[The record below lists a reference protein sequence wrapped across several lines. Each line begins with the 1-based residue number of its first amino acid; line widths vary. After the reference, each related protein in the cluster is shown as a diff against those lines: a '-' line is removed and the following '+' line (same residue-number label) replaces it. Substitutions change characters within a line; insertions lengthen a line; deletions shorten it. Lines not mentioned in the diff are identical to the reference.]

1 MAMPGIMSFIRFI
14 AFLLPFVLGTAAAPL
29 LAVGSAQS
37 EQAGESAHTARV
49 LFINSYERGYSWS
62 DGIEE
67 GLRKRLGES
76 GRRIEI
82 SSEYL
87 DSCRFPAGRQ
97 LAPMADAM
105 AAKYAQYRPDIVIV
119 SDNIAFD
126 FAVAQRERLFPGVPI
141 VFCGYNGFRSQVL
154 AGLRNIT
161 GVNEEISIEDTIEM
175 AVCVRPGTHTLAF
188 IMSTADASSSQI
200 AAEAESKIF
209 PRLRERFDVVEIKDA
224 SLDEMGRRLRA
235 LPKDSLLFLAGQTSD
250 QAEGRAFTPLEN
262 GTLITAISPIPA
274 FSFWE
279 FHLDHGVVGGHIITG
294 PDHGRTAANLALRI
308 LGGERGD
315 RIPVTMT
322 TPARDVFDYKAM
334 QRFGLTPSELPV
346 GAEIINRPF
355 SLWTEYRWQVGLVL
369 SVLAVQMLLIAELLR
384 HARARR
390 RALADLDHE
399 RSLLEH
405 RVEER
410 TAALST
416 AYARLERISTEDAL
430 TGLSNRRHFDDVLIG
445 ELARMHRN
453 GHALT
458 LVLLDVDHFK
468 AYNDNCGHVA
478 GEDCLRR
485 VGVLLRSVLHRPAD
499 LAARYG
505 GEEFAFV
512 LPETA
517 LGGGLEIAERARAGV
532 EALAIRHPAS
542 STAPCVTISIG
553 VVSISAQ
560 TSLSAQDLVCKAE
573 ERLYQAKSQGRNR
586 VVSNCADQKLCQSSV
601 PVFAEDVPT
610 AAAGLGFEANAGRTT
625 LLAR

>member
-1 MAMPGIMSFIRFI
+1 MSFIRFI
-14 AFLLPFVLGTAAAPL
+14 RFAAFALPFLLGMV
-29 LAVGSAQS
+29 AVPVPAVPQTP
-37 EQAGESAHTARV
+37 QAGESARNARV
-49 LFINSYERGYSWS
+49 LYINSYDRGYRWS

-67 GLRKRLGES
+67 GLRKRLAES

-87 DSCRFPAGRQ
+87 DSRRFAKGGQ

-105 AAKYAQYRPDIVIV
+105 AAKYTQYRPDIVVV
-119 SDNIAFD
+119 SDNGAFD
-126 FAVAQRERLFPGVPI
+126 FAVTQRDRLFPGVPI
-141 VFCGYNGFRSQVL
+141 VFCGYNGFRPQVL
-154 AGLRNIT
+154 AGLSNIT

-175 AVCVRPGTHTLAF
+175 AVRVRPGTHTLAF
-188 IMSTADASSSQI
+188 ITSTADASSKRI
-200 AAEAESKIF
+200 AAEAEAKVF
-209 PRLRERFDVVEIKDA
+209 PRLRKHFKVVEIKDA
-224 SLDEMGRRLRA
+224 SLKEIGHRLRA

-250 QAEGRAFTPLEN
+250 QAQGRALTPLEN
-262 GTLITAISPIPA
+262 GNLITAISPLPA
-274 FSFWE
+274 FTFWE
-279 FHLDHGVVGGHIITG
+279 FHLDHGVVGGHIISG

-308 LGGERGD
+308 LGGERAD
-315 RIPVTMT
+315 NIPVIVT
-322 TPARDVFDYKAM
+322 TPALNVFDYKAM
-334 QRFGLTPSELPV
+334 QRFGITPADLPL

-355 SLWTEYRWQVGLVL
+355 SLWTEYRWQIGLVL
-369 SVLAVQMLLIAELLR
+369 GVLAVQMLLIAELLR
-384 HARARR
+384 HGRARR

-430 TGLSNRRHFDDVLIG
+430 TGLSNRRHFDDVLFS
-445 ELARMHRN
+445 ELARMHRS

-478 GEDCLRR
+478 GDDCLRR
-485 VGVLLRSVLHRPAD
+485 IGVLLRSVLNRPAD

-505 GEEFAFV
+505 GEEFVFV
-512 LPETA
+512 LPETH
-517 LGGGLEIAERARAGV
+517 LEGGLEIAERARAGV
-532 EALAIRHPAS
+532 ESLAIRHPAS
-542 STAPCVTISIG
+542 STGEFVTISIG

-560 TSLSAQDLVCKAE
+560 TSLSAHDLVCKAD

-586 VVSNCADQKLCQSSV
+586 VVSNQREPVPINTVFRDSSAPVDPV
-601 PVFAEDVPT
+601 PA
-610 AAAGLGFEANAGRTT
+610 
-625 LLAR
+625 